1 MKKTVFLIMIFAF
14 VSITTLAQRLRV
26 GDGTSGMIKP
36 DTITINFQLASQ
48 TKGEAATLVYPDFL
62 SFENIALR
70 PTTDG
75 KGRWTVKI
83 PTYRTLHIQLWDNN
97 KIHGVV
103 WGALNLFC
111 HPGTRTDILL
121 DDVNDRCIFAG
132 ENAEVHQA
140 QMTHPLKIED
150 FHGRMFNLDMQEAA
164 QYIRDIHDQNLH
176 RIDTLSKAHPN
187 LPNGYV
193 EGLRAMTDYGFAM
206 DMTQN
211 IIGHYG
217 KHVFELMEQ
226 GNELP
231 KEYLD
236 LLHEVDRY
244 DLLHPQGL
252 LSRDATSYF
261 SDILRLE
268 DLVKNGIVR
277 EAMKQKGDWQ
287 LKQFGQDCALIDG
300 INASD
305 DVKQMMKTYRFLKN
319 CNREMTPKREKFLRK
334 QLTADA
340 FGQLQ
345 GYISGM
351 KALFEAIPEEEVK
364 ALDETP
370 IDSLVDGKDIFQK
383 LIAPYR
389 GRVIYVDFWGTW
401 CGPCMREMEYVS
413 QVHETL
419 KGLPVTYMYFA
430 NKSLEELWKKTTK
443 RFGLDG
449 ENCVNLRLKEQQQ
462 RAVEDYLGIHGFPTF
477 LLVGPDG
484 TIVTDKAPRP
494 SQSEAVRE
502 AVQKLIKK

>member
-1 MKKTVFLIMIFAF
+1 MQKTIL
-14 VSITTLAQRLRV
+14 TTLLFLVAMTSQAQ
-26 GDGTSGMIKP
+26 IKP

-48 TKGEAATLVYPDFL
+48 AKGEAATLVYPDFL
-62 SFENIALR
+62 SFENIALH
-70 PTTDG
+70 PVTDG

-83 PTYRTLHIQLWDNN
+83 PTYRTLHIQIWDDN

-111 HPGTRTDILL
+111 RPGTRTDILL
-121 DDVNDRCIFAG
+121 DDVNDRCIFIG
-132 ENAEVHQA
+132 ENAEAHQA
-140 QMTHPLKIED
+140 QITHPLKIED
-150 FHGRMFNLDMQEAA
+150 FHGRMFNMDMQEAA
-164 QYIRDIHDQNLH
+164 KYIRDIHEQNLY
-176 RIDTLSKAHPN
+176 RIDTLSKAHTN
-187 LPNGYV
+187 LPNGYM
-193 EGLRAMTDYGFAM
+193 EGLRAMADYGFAM

-217 KHVFELMEQ
+217 KYVFELMKQ

-231 KEYLD
+231 KEYID

-252 LSRDATSYF
+252 LSRDAPSYF

-287 LKQFGQDCALIDG
+287 LKQFEQDCALIDG

-334 QLTADA
+334 QLTAEA
-340 FGQLQ
+340 FDQLQ

-351 KALFEAIPEEEVK
+351 KALFEAISIDEVE

-389 GRVIYVDFWGTW
+389 GRIIYVDFWGTW
-401 CGPCMREMEYVS
+401 CGPCMREMEYVI
-413 QVHETL
+413 QLHETL

-430 NKSLEELWKKTTK
+430 NKSPEELWQKTAK

-449 ENCVNLRLKEQQQ
+449 EDCVNLRLEDQQQ

-502 AVQKLIKK
+502 AIQKLIEK